1 MDHGFSVACT
11 PRGHRPH
18 ANSPQVSV
26 PRARVNDGTKGF
38 PGAREGTTVAAGRF
52 VNAPPPPG
60 TVPVS
65 PSPPV
70 NVTQVMVGLAA
81 MCVIVTALKLAA
93 SFLIPLVFAAIL
105 AALFSPLVTW
115 VSHRGIPPIV
125 GALLV
130 LLIEVAILS
139 LVAVV
144 LAMAASEVTQRA
156 PYYGARTQEGLETLR
171 YTAGRLGIHVQMP
184 NASNIGDHVMPIVG
198 VAAGK
203 FATTASDLAV
213 VLLVV
218 LFSLAEFAGLG
229 EKLRALAPASSPLGF
244 ERVDRIVRDVQKYL
258 VVKTLTSLLAAVCAY
273 ILLKVFGVGLALL
286 LAVIMFLLHFIPNV
300 GTFLATVPA
309 IALAFVDKGPGTA
322 LGVGIGFITL
332 NTIIGSV
339 LEPRILGRTLGVS
352 PFVILVAMLFWGW
365 IWGPAGAL
373 LAVPLTVA
381 GKIILENTRFAW
393 LARLVEPASEPDAA
407 TEGSEDS
414 GRPSLTQ
421 RLTKPLG
428 IRPLSIRRP
437 SGIGLGAKPPKT
449 PITPS

>member
-1 MDHGFSVACT
+1 
-11 PRGHRPH
+11 
-18 ANSPQVSV
+18 
-26 PRARVNDGTKGF
+26 
-38 PGAREGTTVAAGRF
+38 
-52 VNAPPPPG
+52 
-60 TVPVS
+60 
-65 PSPPV
+65 
-70 NVTQVMVGLAA
+70 MVGLAA
-81 MCVIVTALKLAA
+81 TCVVIAAMKLAA
-93 SFLIPLVFAAIL
+93 SFLIPLVFAVIL

-139 LVAVV
+139 LVGVV

-156 PYYGARTQEGLETLR
+156 PYYGARTQEALESMR
-171 YTAGRLGIHVQMP
+171 YTAGRLGIHMQMP
-184 NASNIGDHVMPIVG
+184 NASNIGDQVMPIVG

-213 VLLVV
+213 ILLVV

-229 EKLRALAPASSPLGF
+229 EKLRVLSPASSPMGF
-244 ERVDRIVRDVQKYL
+244 ERIDRIVRDIQKYL
-258 VVKTLTSLLAAVCAY
+258 VVKTLTSLLAAVCAFV
-273 ILLKVFGVGLALL
+273 LLKVFGVGLALL

-300 GTFLATVPA
+300 GTFLATLPA

-322 LGVGIGFITL
+322 LAVGIGFVTL
-332 NTIIGSV
+332 NTVIGSV

-352 PFVILVAMLFWGW
+352 PVVILVAMLFWGW

-393 LARLVEPASEPDAA
+393 LARLVEPASEADA
-407 TEGSEDS
+407 EVVGDE
-414 GRPSLTQ
+414 RPSLTQ
-421 RLTKPLG
+421 RLTKPLT
-428 IRPLSIRRP
+428 IRRP
-437 SGIGLGAKPPKT
+437 SGIGLGAKRPKT
-449 PITPS
+449 PVTPS